1 MAGFVVWRRGV
12 GGGAA
17 AAAASCVRSGVSA
30 YSQVPSVARH
40 LHVTMVASAAA
51 AAGRSASSISQQEMV
66 IDRQK
71 TAAVLNPK
79 EAPPEKV
86 VPLDK
91 IGNQKKRS
99 SSSSSKFL
107 LLGKSEEEL
116 QDLAAAHGE
125 RKYRGRQLHQ
135 LIYKNKAKEIQ
146 DCAQLPKLFRDSLE
160 TAGWS
165 IGRAPIHHV
174 ATSSDGTAKIL
185 LQLVDDRL
193 VETVGIPVEETPGAN
208 RLTACVSSQV
218 GCPLKCTFCATGKG
232 GFFRSLK
239 PHEIVEQVLAIEEM
253 FNHRVTNVVF
263 MGMGEPML
271 NLTNVLAAL
280 RVLNQDLHIGQRMMT
295 ISTVGVPNT
304 IARLATHKLQSTLAI
319 SLHAPNQLLR
329 SQIVPSAKTYPLE
342 ALMEDCSHYF
352 KTTGRRLSFEYTL
365 LEGINDQKHHAEELA
380 DLLHHWELGRHVNII
395 PYNPVAD
402 SEFRRPRKQAILEFV
417 ETLAARRVTASVRQT
432 RGLDANAACGQLR
445 NEFQKVPIRVPSG
458 PSA

>member
-1 MAGFVVWRRGV
+1 VSVKKKNKSMAGFVVWRRG
-12 GGGAA
+12 GGA

-40 LHVTMVASAAA
+40 LHVTMAASAA

-86 VPLDK
+86 LLPPDK
-91 IGNQKKRS
+91 IGNQKKRSS

-174 ATSSDGTAKIL
+174 ATSSDGTAK
-185 LQLVDDRL
+185 
-193 VETVGIPVEETPGAN
+193 
-208 RLTACVSSQV
+208 V
-218 GCPLKCTFCATGKG
+218 GCLLL
-232 GFFRSLK
+232 SLSQNFLYSK
-239 PHEIVEQVLAIEEM
+239 QKTSRRTDLLMLV
-253 FNHRVTNVVF
+253 
-263 MGMGEPML
+263 GMG
-271 NLTNVLAAL
+271 AAE
-280 RVLNQDLHIGQRMMT
+280 VQH
-295 ISTVGVPNT
+295 
-304 IARLATHKLQSTLAI
+304 
-319 SLHAPNQLLR
+319 
-329 SQIVPSAKTYPLE
+329 
-342 ALMEDCSHYF
+342 
-352 KTTGRRLSFEYTL
+352 
-365 LEGINDQKHHAEELA
+365 
-380 DLLHHWELGRHVNII
+380 
-395 PYNPVAD
+395 
-402 SEFRRPRKQAILEFV
+402 RK
-417 ETLAARRVTASVRQT
+417 
-432 RGLDANAACGQLR
+432 
-445 NEFQKVPIRVPSG
+445 P
-458 PSA
+458 

>member
-1 MAGFVVWRRGV
+1 VSVKKNKSMAGFVVWRR

-40 LHVTMVASAAA
+40 LHVTMAASTA
-51 AAGRSASSISQQEMV
+51 AAGRSASAISQQEML

-86 VPLDK
+86 LLPPDK

-218 GCPLKCTFCATGKG
+218 YTSELHFPFSYSTFFV
-232 GFFRSLK
+232 FFFLL
-239 PHEIVEQVLAIEEM
+239 QV
-253 FNHRVTNVVF
+253 
-263 MGMGEPML
+263 
-271 NLTNVLAAL
+271 
-280 RVLNQDLHIGQRMMT
+280 
-295 ISTVGVPNT
+295 
-304 IARLATHKLQSTLAI
+304 
-319 SLHAPNQLLR
+319 
-329 SQIVPSAKTYPLE
+329 
-342 ALMEDCSHYF
+342 CSIY
-352 KTTGRRLSFEYTL
+352 L
-365 LEGINDQKHHAEELA
+365 
-380 DLLHHWELGRHVNII
+380 
-395 PYNPVAD
+395 
-402 SEFRRPRKQAILEFV
+402 
-417 ETLAARRVTASVRQT
+417 
-432 RGLDANAACGQLR
+432 
-445 NEFQKVPIRVPSG
+445 
-458 PSA
+458 